1 MSGYDNMALA
11 LPSAPQSQLNIY
23 DLYRGIQ
30 NKKMKRN
37 ITYNAVLQK
46 CHTHIKRA
54 ADAELFMTMFVVPE
68 FIVGAPLFDINHCTA
83 YVISQLRAN
92 GFVVN
97 YYYPRALYISW
108 DIHEKKDDADKAA
121 PAPAAA
127 ARKPKMHSMPEF
139 EITQPSY
146 KVPDWDPR
154 PNIEPSLYS
163 DSIIPP
169 PQMANSTPNLGGSK
183 QQPAAG
189 VFGTMGGRTPF
200 SQYITKFKPSGKFVL
215 NL

>member
-11 LPSAPQSQLNIY
+11 LPNAPQSQLNIY

-37 ITYNAVLQK
+37 MTYNAVLQK
-46 CHTHIKRA
+46 CHIHIKRA

-68 FIVGAPLFDINHCTA
+68 FIVGAPLYDINHCTA
-83 YVISQLRAN
+83 YIISQLRAN

-108 DIHEKKDDADKAA
+108 DIHENKEVKD
-121 PAPAAA
+121 
-127 ARKPKMHSMPEF
+127 KPVTKTVTKTVTPEF
-139 EITQPSY
+139 EITQPVY
-146 KVPDWDPR
+146 KVPEWDPR
-154 PNIEPSLYS
+154 PNIAPTVYSEPIRL
-163 DSIIPP
+163 
-169 PQMANSTPNLGGSK
+169 PQMANTTPDLGGSK
-183 QQPAAG
+183 P
-189 VFGTMGGRTPF
+189 FGAMNGRTPF

-215 NL
+215 NLS